1 MTMDTANIR
10 KAYDVSIKLLCK
22 KLGFRGRMDG
32 MSELKMICPTIAI
45 RIHEAERDIQ
55 DLSEKYFIYK
65 RHIDKAMEL
74 WREGL
79 SKIKARRK
87 KI

>member
-1 MTMDTANIR
+1 MTMDTANVK
-10 KAYDVSIKLLCK
+10 KAYDSSVILLCK

-32 MSELKMICPTIAI
+32 LSEIKMICPTIAI
-45 RIHEAERDIQ
+45 RIFEAERDIQ

-65 RHIDKAMEL
+65 RQIDKTLEL